1 MASGTVVY
9 VASAGTSEIHSFRL
23 DESGGLAPLA
33 VVPLPDVAEAG
44 GSAPLAVSPDRRFL
58 YCAIRSAPFRV
69 AAFAIDASSGRLSAI
84 GSAPLADSMPYIATD
99 RTGRWLFSA
108 SYGGSRIAVNPIG
121 PNGRVG
127 APLQVIPTEP
137 KAHAILADP
146 TNRVV
151 YVTSLGG
158 DLVHRFD
165 FDSGSGRLEGGE
177 PAIRVAAG
185 AGPRHFRFH
194 PNGRFILLINEL
206 NATVDVLSI
215 DSPDA
220 PLRSIQTIS
229 TLPAGFTGKPWAAE
243 LQLTGDGGLL
253 FTSERTS
260 STLAAFRVDAGTGR
274 LTPLGHTPTEQQPR
288 GFAIDPTGRFLLSA
302 GEASHHVS
310 VYRIDAESGALDG
323 TSRVPVGRVPNWIE
337 FVALG

>member
-23 DESGGLAPLA
+23 DESGVLAPLA
-33 VVPLPDVAEAG
+33 VVPLPDVAEPG

-58 YCAIRSAPFRV
+58 YCAIRSEPFRV
-69 AAFAIDASSGRLSAI
+69 AAFAIDPSSGSLSAI
-84 GSAPLADSMPYIATD
+84 GSAPLADSMPYIAAD
-99 RTGRWLFSA
+99 RTGHWLFSA

-121 PNGRVG
+121 PDGRVG
-127 APLQVIPTEP
+127 PPLQVIPTEP
-137 KAHAILADP
+137 KAHAILPDP

-158 DLVHRFD
+158 DLIHRFD
-165 FDSGSGRLEGGE
+165 FDKDSGRLEGGE
-177 PAIRVAAG
+177 PVVRVAAG

-194 PNGRFILLINEL
+194 PNGRFVFLVNEL
-206 NATVDVLSI
+206 NATVDVLSV
-215 DSPDA
+215 DAPDA

-229 TLPAGFTGKPWAAE
+229 TLPPGFTGKPWAAE
-243 LQLTGDGGLL
+243 VQLTGDGSLL

-260 STLAAFRVDAGTGR
+260 STLAAFRVDAKTGR
-274 LTPLGHTPTEQQPR
+274 LTLLGHTPTEQQPR
-288 GFAIDPTGRFLLSA
+288 GFAIDPTGHFLLAA

-310 VYRIDAESGALDG
+310 AYRIEAESGSLSM
-323 TSRVPVGRVPNWIE
+323 TSRLPVGRVPNWIE